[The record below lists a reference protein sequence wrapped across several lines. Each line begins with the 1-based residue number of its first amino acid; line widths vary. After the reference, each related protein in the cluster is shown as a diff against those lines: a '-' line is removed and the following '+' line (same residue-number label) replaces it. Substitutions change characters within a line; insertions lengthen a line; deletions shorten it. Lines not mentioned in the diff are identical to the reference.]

1 MWDLLSFI
9 QGKDR
14 KLTLKEL
21 AQGPKTPSQIAESS
35 EKHLSHIS
43 RALRELEE
51 KELAECKNPE
61 ANKNRFYEITEK
73 GEELLKKLEE
83 VED

>member
-14 KLTLKEL
+14 KLALKEL
-21 AQGPKTPSQIAESS
+21 AEGPKTPSQMAENSD
-35 EKHLSHIS
+35 KHLSHIS
-43 RALRELEE
+43 RALRELED
-51 KELAECKNPE
+51 KNLVECKNPQ

-73 GEELLKKLEE
+73 GEELLKKSKKI
-83 VED
+83 ED